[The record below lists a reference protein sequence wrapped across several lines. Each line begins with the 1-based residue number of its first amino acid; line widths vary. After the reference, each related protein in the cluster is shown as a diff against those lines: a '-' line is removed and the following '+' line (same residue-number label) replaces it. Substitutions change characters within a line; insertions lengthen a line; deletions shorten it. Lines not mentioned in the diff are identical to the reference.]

1 MPQTKKKC
9 CISSRHKV
17 NISYHN
23 VPNDIT
29 LNAAWK
35 IGLRDHTGNIMS
47 APEYASSKILPRFQN
62 LRTNVNISVTLQD
75 SSLEKLEK
83 LSFFTYSAS
92 THFQIETA
100 ATAFL
105 CGYLIMKITKP
116 IHGCD
121 YCLSHLQDSNSKKKI
136 LLLELIYY
144 EDRGRLSYPNDQFVG
159 LV

>member
-17 NISYHN
+17 NTSYHN
-23 VPNDIT
+23 LPNDIT
-29 LNAAWK
+29 LNAAY
-35 IGLRDHTGNIMS
+35 HHIMS
-47 APEYASSKILPRFQN
+47 AAEYASSKILPRFQN

-83 LSFFTYSAS
+83 LSSFSYLPS
-92 THFQIETA
+92 TNFQIETA

-105 CGYLIMKITKP
+105 CGYLIMKITKA

-136 LLLELIYY
+136 PLLELIYY
-144 EDRGRLSYPNDQFVG
+144 
-159 LV
+159 

>member
-17 NISYHN
+17 NTSYHN
-23 VPNDIT
+23 LPNDIT

-35 IGLRDHTGNIMS
+35 TLEDRTES
-47 APEYASSKILPRFQN
+47 AAEYASSKILPRFQN

-83 LSFFTYSAS
+83 LSSFSYLPS
-92 THFQIETA
+92 TNFQIETA

-105 CGYLIMKITKP
+105 CGYLIMKITKA

-136 LLLELIYY
+136 PLLELIYY
-144 EDRGRLSYPNDQFVG
+144 
-159 LV
+159 

>member
-1 MPQTKKKC
+1 MPLTKKKC

-23 VPNDIT
+23 LLNDIT

-35 IGLRDHTGNIMS
+35 IRLRDHTGNIMN
-47 APEYASSKILPRFQN
+47 AAEYASSKILPTFQN
-62 LRTNVNISVTLQD
+62 SRTNVNTSVTLQD

-83 LSFFTYSAS
+83 LSSFTYLPS
-92 THFQIETA
+92 TNFQIETA
-100 ATAFL
+100 AMAFL
-105 CGYLIMKITKP
+105 CGYLIMKITEA

-136 LLLELIYY
+136 PLLELVYC
-144 EDRGRLSYPNDQFVG
+144 
-159 LV
+159 

>member
-17 NISYHN
+17 NTSYHN
-23 VPNDIT
+23 LPNDIT

-47 APEYASSKILPRFQN
+47 AAEYASSKMLPRFQN

-83 LSFFTYSAS
+83 LSSFTYLPR
-92 THFQIETA
+92 TNFQIETA

-105 CGYLIMKITKP
+105 CGYLIMKITEAV
-116 IHGCD
+116 HGCD
-121 YCLSHLQDSNSKKKI
+121 YCLSHLQDPNSKKKI
-136 LLLELIYY
+136 PLLELIYY
-144 EDRGRLSYPNDQFVG
+144 
-159 LV
+159 

>member
-9 CISSRHKV
+9 CSSSRHKV

-23 VPNDIT
+23 LPNDIN

-35 IGLRDHTGNIMS
+35 IGLRDHTGNITS
-47 APEYASSKILPRFQN
+47 AAEYASSKILPRFQN

-75 SSLEKLEK
+75 SSLKKLEK
-83 LSFFTYSAS
+83 LSSFTYLPS
-92 THFQIETA
+92 TNFQIETA

-105 CGYLIMKITKP
+105 CGYLIMKITEA

-121 YCLSHLQDSNSKKKI
+121 YSLSHLQDSNSKKKI
-136 LLLELIYY
+136 TLLELIY
-144 EDRGRLSYPNDQFVG
+144 N
-159 LV
+159 

>member
-23 VPNDIT
+23 VSNDIT

-62 LRTNVNISVTLQD
+62 LRTNVNNSVTLQD

-100 ATAFL
+100 ATAF
-105 CGYLIMKITKP
+105 
-116 IHGCD
+116 
-121 YCLSHLQDSNSKKKI
+121 
-136 LLLELIYY
+136 
-144 EDRGRLSYPNDQFVG
+144 
-159 LV
+159 

>member
-23 VPNDIT
+23 LLNDIT
-29 LNAAWK
+29 LNAALK

-47 APEYASSKILPRFQN
+47 AAEYASSKMLPRFQN
-62 LRTNVNISVTLQD
+62 LRINVNISVTLQD

-83 LSFFTYSAS
+83 LSSFTYLPR
-92 THFQIETA
+92 TNFQIETV

-105 CGYLIMKITKP
+105 CGYLIMKITEAVHDV
-116 IHGCD
+116 IIACHI
-121 YCLSHLQDSNSKKKI
+121 YKI
-136 LLLELIYY
+136 QIRKRKSLYW
-144 EDRGRLSYPNDQFVG
+144 N
-159 LV
+159 